1 METNLSLQNTQNF
14 VNDELEEH
22 IKNSKSIYKLIPK
35 INKLTNIILSAFK
48 EEKKLLI
55 CGNGGS
61 AADAQHF
68 SSELIGKYEKERSSF
83 PAIALTTDS
92 SAITAIS
99 NDFGFNNVFSRQIE
113 GLGKSGDILIVISTS
128 GNSKNL
134 VKAIETAKKK
144 NITCL
149 ALLGKKGGLISEMV
163 DLDII
168 ISSNRTSRIQEMH
181 GLIIHII
188 CGLIESSK

>member
-1 METNLSLQNTQNF
+1 METNLSLQNTQIF
-14 VNDELEEH
+14 AKDELDEH
-22 IKNSKSIYKLIPK
+22 IKNTKSIYKLIPK
-35 INKLTNIILSAFK
+35 INNLTNNIISAFK
-48 EEKKLLI
+48 EEKKILI

-99 NDFGFNNVFSRQIE
+99 NDFGFDNVFSRQIE
-113 GLGKSGDILIVISTS
+113 GLGDPGDILIVISTS

-134 VKAIETAKKK
+134 IKAIETAKKK
-144 NITCL
+144 NIKCI

-163 DLDII
+163 DLEII
-168 ISSNRTSRIQEMH
+168 IPSNRTSRIQEMH

-188 CGLIESSK
+188 CGLIESNK

>member
-14 VNDELEEH
+14 VNNELEEH
-22 IKNSKSIYKLIPK
+22 LKNTKSIYQLIPK
-35 INKLTNIILSAFK
+35 IYNLTNIIISTFK
-48 EEKKLLI
+48 KGKKLLV

-68 SSELIGKYEKERSSF
+68 SSELIGRYEKERSSF

-92 SAITAIS
+92 SAITSIS
-99 NDFGFNNVFSRQIE
+99 NDFGFDNIFSRQIE
-113 GLGKSGDILIVISTS
+113 GLGEPGDILIVISTS

-134 VKAIETAKKK
+134 IKAIETAKKK
-144 NITCL
+144 NIQCA
-149 ALLGKKGGLISEMV
+149 ALLGNKGGLISEMV
-163 DLDII
+163 DLKII
-168 ISSNRTSRIQEMH
+168 ISSKRTCRIQEMH
-181 GLIIHII
+181 GLIIHMI

>member
-35 INKLTNIILSAFK
+35 IKKLKNIILSAFK

-113 GLGKSGDILIVISTS
+113 GLGKHDILIVISTS

-144 NITCL
+144 N
-149 ALLGKKGGLISEMV
+149 
-163 DLDII
+163 
-168 ISSNRTSRIQEMH
+168 
-181 GLIIHII
+181 
-188 CGLIESSK
+188 

>member
-1 METNLSLQNTQNF
+1 METNLSLQNTQIF
-14 VNDELEEH
+14 AKDELDEH
-22 IKNSKSIYKLIPK
+22 IKNTKSIYKLIPK
-35 INKLTNIILSAFK
+35 INNLTNSIISAFK
-48 EEKKLLI
+48 EEKKILI

-99 NDFGFNNVFSRQIE
+99 NDFGFDNVFSRQIE
-113 GLGKSGDILIVISTS
+113 GLGDPGDILIVISTS

-134 VKAIETAKKK
+134 IKAIETAKKK
-144 NITCL
+144 NIKCI

-163 DLDII
+163 DLEII
-168 ISSNRTSRIQEMH
+168 IPSNRTSRIQEMH

-188 CGLIESSK
+188 CGLIESNK

>member
-1 METNLSLQNTQNF
+1 METNLSLQNTQSF

-144 NITCL
+144 NITCV

>member
-144 NITCL
+144 NITCV
-149 ALLGKKGGLISEMV
+149 ALLGKNGGLISEMV

>member
-1 METNLSLQNTQNF
+1 METNLSLQNTQIF
-14 VNDELEEH
+14 AKDELDEH
-22 IKNSKSIYKLIPK
+22 IKNTKSIYKLIPK
-35 INKLTNIILSAFK
+35 INNLTNSIISAFK
-48 EEKKLLI
+48 EEKKILI

-99 NDFGFNNVFSRQIE
+99 NDFGFDNVFSRQIE
-113 GLGKSGDILIVISTS
+113 GLGESGDILIVISTS

-134 VKAIETAKKK
+134 IKAVKTAKKK
-144 NITCL
+144 NIKCL
-149 ALLGKKGGLISEMV
+149 ALLGKKGGLISDMV
-163 DLDII
+163 DLEITV
-168 ISSNRTSRIQEMH
+168 SSKRTCRIQEMH
-181 GLIIHII
+181 VLIIHII
-188 CGLIESSK
+188 CGLIERSK

>member
-144 NITCL
+144 NITCV

>member
-22 IKNSKSIYKLIPK
+22 IKNSKSIYKLITK

-144 NITCL
+144 NITCV
-149 ALLGKKGGLISEMV
+149 ALLGKNGGLISEMV

>member
-1 METNLSLQNTQNF
+1 METNLSLQNNQNF
-14 VNDELEEH
+14 VNDELYEH
-22 IKNSKSIYKLIPK
+22 IKNTESIYKLIPK
-35 INKLTNIILSAFK
+35 INSLTSRIISAFK
-48 EEKKLLI
+48 EDKKLLI

-99 NDFGFNNVFSRQIE
+99 NDFGFDNVFSRQIE
-113 GLGKSGDILIVISTS
+113 GLGESGDLLFIISTS

-134 VKAIETAKKK
+134 IKAIETAKKK
-144 NITCL
+144 NLKCL
-149 ALLGKKGGLISEMV
+149 ALLGKKGGLISDMV
-163 DLDII
+163 DLEIT
-168 ISSNRTSRIQEMH
+168 ISSNRTCRIQEMH

-188 CGLIESSK
+188 CGLIERSK

>member
-1 METNLSLQNTQNF
+1 MEPNLSLQNTENF
-14 VNDELEEH
+14 VKNELDEHVENTQLL
-22 IKNSKSIYKLIPK
+22 KKLTPK
-35 INKLTNIILSAFK
+35 IHNLANNILQALQ
-48 EEKKLLI
+48 EGKKLLI

-68 SSELIGKYEKERSSF
+68 SSELIGRYEKERKSY

-99 NDFGFNNVFSRQIE
+99 NDFGFDNVFSRQIE
-113 GLGKSGDILIVISTS
+113 GIGKSGDILIVISTS

-134 VKAIETAKKK
+134 IKAIETAKNK
-144 NITCL
+144 NIKCA
-149 ALLGKKGGLISEMV
+149 ALLGKKGGLILEMA
-163 DLDII
+163 DLEITID
-168 ISSNRTSRIQEMH
+168 SNRTCRIQEMH

-188 CGLIESSK
+188 CGLIENSK

>member
-1 METNLSLQNTQNF
+1 MESM
-14 VNDELEEH
+14 ELE
-22 IKNSKSIYKLIPK
+22 
-35 INKLTNIILSAFK
+35 
-48 EEKKLLI
+48 
-55 CGNGGS
+55 
-61 AADAQHF
+61 Q
-68 SSELIGKYEKERSSF
+68 LIGKYEKERSSF

-128 GNSKNL
+128 GNSKNI

-144 NITCL
+144 NITCV

>member
-1 METNLSLQNTQNF
+1 METNLSLQNTLNF
-14 VNDELEEH
+14 VNDELNEH
-22 IKNSKSIYKLIPK
+22 LKNTESIYKLVPK
-35 INKLTNIILSAFK
+35 INKLTNAIISAFK
-48 EEKKLLI
+48 ENKKLLI

-68 SSELIGKYEKERSSF
+68 SSELIGRYEKERSSF

-99 NDFGFNNVFSRQIE
+99 NDFGFDNIFSKQIE
-113 GLGKSGDILIVISTS
+113 GLGNSGDILLVISTS
-128 GNSKNL
+128 GNSENL
-134 VKAIETAKKK
+134 IKAIKTAKKK
-144 NITCL
+144 NIRCA

-168 ISSNRTSRIQEMH
+168 IPSNRTCRIQEMH
-181 GLIIHII
+181 GLLIHII